1 MSNLENSRFM
11 DRTSTNL
18 GRAHR
23 LPHVCT
29 KIIYG
34 KLGGYRMQE
43 ILMIYL
49 TPERRLCF
57 VFDQASSLQDS
68 ELSEEV
74 LLEEVLC
81 KSPFSPPARWG
92 YLDLNPAPH
101 HATLSFQLPRHGQ
114 PACWPA
120 TSVQP
125 LYSELS
131 SSPGRTKS
139 RMLWRLPAFWAPT
152 GRLWRASQ
160 LSGPYRPEPLP
171 ERMSD
176 RMPVDRS
183 IDLSILHL
191 TIYQSIHPLAS

>member
-34 KLGGYRMQE
+34 KLGRYRMQE

-49 TPERRLCF
+49 TPGRRLCF
-57 VFDQASSLQDS
+57 VFDQASSLQDF

-81 KSPFSPPARWG
+81 KSPF
-92 YLDLNPAPH
+92 PH
-101 HATLSFQLPRHGQ
+101 LPGEGIWIWTLHHTMPHWVSNFLGMDSQLVGQ
-114 PACWPA
+114 P
-120 TSVQP
+120 P
-125 LYSELS
+125 LYSHS
-131 SSPGRTKS
+131 IASSPA
-139 RMLWRLPAFWAPT
+139 L
-152 GRLWRASQ
+152 RADKIRNAMALASF
-160 LSGPYRPEPLP
+160 LGPYGKT
-171 ERMSD
+171 M
-176 RMPVDRS
+176 
-183 IDLSILHL
+183 
-191 TIYQSIHPLAS
+191 AS